1 MTSTPSCPSACH
13 YKAIFHNVYLMLP
26 PISPPNVLSDEIH
39 TVTSSVPRQTAAKC
53 NSNSYLFFI
62 LAHFIANTTN
72 LFPPIALQVYS
83 FSSSCT
89 FPASRVHLP
98 KYLHCC
104 VEGILLPFC
113 PRSLFLFLFI
123 CKSSQTEIIHLQ
135 LTPSPSSLMKRLNK
149 TGPETF
155 PSKPH

>member
-62 LAHFIANTTN
+62 LAHFIANTSD

-83 FSSSCT
+83 FSSTVHSQPAVCISPNTCT
-89 FPASRVHLP
+89 AVLKAFC
-98 KYLHCC
+98 YLFAHVPYFCSFLSANLLKQRSLIC
-104 VEGILLPFC
+104 SLLPL
-113 PRSLFLFLFI
+113 PA
-123 CKSSQTEIIHLQ
+123 H
-135 LTPSPSSLMKRLNK
+135 
-149 TGPETF
+149 
-155 PSKPH
+155 